1 MFDQKQNDNKRRN
14 DGKLINYFRP
24 FLGNNTD
31 DIFKSKFVQDYFST
45 IFEKVGVV
53 RIMYR
58 FSTPVSQRNDRVQY
72 WEEICN
78 FTTELGNLVYSH
90 GGLLSYTDFNTLH
103 AHWGYP
109 VNHEDNLSRK
119 MLDFAVNSIQVNRP
133 RSTLNFVVLLYY
145 GQAFVGSIG
154 TKLNQTYLAVPDLFM
169 NLPSVDNL
177 QNGICSDKKTREMLI
192 KEIGKEA
199 EIIYPIDN
207 LSQA

>member
-109 VNHEDNLSRK
+109 VNHEDNLFRK